1 MTPTH
6 PSPPPALPRF
16 VAGVDGGG
24 TGTRLRLQDAA
35 GRTLG
40 QGEAGASGLGQGIE
54 QAWRH
59 VQQALA
65 AAFAAAGLAPAA
77 PGDVALGLGLAGAG
91 VAAQRAAFLAANPGF
106 AYCEL
111 VNDGITQLLGAF
123 GGGAGLVMAAGT
135 GSVAAARAADGR
147 HWQCGG
153 WGFPVG
159 DEGSGAWLGLRAVA
173 HAQQVLDARNAGGA
187 LGSAIFEAVG
197 PDAPSILA
205 WCAKAGPGTWASLA
219 PRVFVAAEAGDGA
232 AQRLLQQAADELARL
247 VAGLDA
253 AMQRDG
259 VSAAAALPIVAR
271 GSIGE
276 RLVHLWPAALHARL
290 VPPAG
295 DSADGALL
303 LVRAALAGR
312 PLVDPR

>member
-1 MTPTH
+1 M
-6 PSPPPALPRF
+6 PPF

-24 TGTRLRLQDAA
+24 TGTRVRLQDAS
-35 GRTLG
+35 GRVLG

-59 VQQALA
+59 VRQALA
-65 AAFAAAGLAPAA
+65 AAFGAAGLPVADPA
-77 PGDVALGLGLAGAG
+77 GVALGLGLAGAG
-91 VAAQRAAFLAANPGF
+91 VAAQREAFLAADPGF
-106 AYCEL
+106 ARCEL

-135 GSVAAARAADGR
+135 GSVAAARDASGR

-173 HAQQVLDARNAGGA
+173 HAQQVLDGRERGGA
-187 LGSAIFEAVG
+187 LASAVLEATG
-197 PDAPSILA
+197 RDAPAVLA
-205 WCAKAGPGTWASLA
+205 WCASAGPGTWASLA
-219 PRVFVAAEAGDGA
+219 PRVFDAARAGDGA
-232 AQRLLQQAADELARL
+232 AQRLLQQAAGELARL
-247 VAGLDA
+247 VAGLEA

-259 VSAAAALPIVAR
+259 VEAVAALPIVAR

-276 RLVHLWPAALHARL
+276 RLVALWPAPLRERL

-295 DSADGALL
+295 DSAEGALM

-312 PLVDPR
+312 CLLAS